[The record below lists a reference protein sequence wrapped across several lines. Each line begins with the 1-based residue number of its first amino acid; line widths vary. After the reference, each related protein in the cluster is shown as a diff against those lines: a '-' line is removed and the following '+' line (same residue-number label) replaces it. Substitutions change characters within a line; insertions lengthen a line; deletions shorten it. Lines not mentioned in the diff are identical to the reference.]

1 MLSYRLQHS
10 ENIQDFNLLL
20 ISIFNFFKRLE
31 EVDPRTKKANLSSN
45 EQLQNFHSEIIVSQ
59 RDYAEINPIIVLGHI
74 SKLPMFVNKKY
85 RK

>member
-1 MLSYRLQHS
+1 MLCCRLQHS

-31 EVDPRTKKANLSSN
+31 EVDPRTKKANLLSC
-45 EQLQNFHSEIIVSQ
+45 EQLQNFHSEIIVS
-59 RDYAEINPIIVLGHI
+59 RGDYAEINHIIVLGHI

>member
-45 EQLQNFHSEIIVSQ
+45 EQLQSFHSEIIVKGIMQKS
-59 RDYAEINPIIVLGHI
+59 IL
-74 SKLPMFVNKKY
+74 SLS
-85 RK
+85 